1 MGFKSGS
8 IIIGKA
14 DPAMGLPIL
23 TREEIFFMLNMIR
36 KSSFKGDEMEE
47 IFNLTLK
54 LQKMYVDLGK
64 FKNKQLWTYTHQ
76 KTYR

>member
-1 MGFKSGS
+1 MGFKAGS

-64 FKNKQLWTYTHQ
+64 FKNK
-76 KTYR
+76 

>member
-23 TREEIFFMLNMIR
+23 TRKEIFFMLNIIR

-54 LQKMYVDLGK
+54 LQKMYVDLEK
-64 FKNKQLWTYTHQ
+64 FKNK
-76 KTYR
+76 